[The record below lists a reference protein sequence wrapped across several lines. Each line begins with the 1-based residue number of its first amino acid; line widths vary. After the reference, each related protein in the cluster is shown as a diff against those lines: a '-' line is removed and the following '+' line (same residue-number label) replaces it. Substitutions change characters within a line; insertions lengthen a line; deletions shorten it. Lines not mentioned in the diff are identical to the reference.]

1 MGSKSPLFQ
10 MWGGWMGGR
19 VLSLVL
25 ATAFIL
31 AGCTPVDESVVKR
44 GDLTA
49 GEAAERVS
57 EAPEGD
63 PALELDPALKAF
75 IKDHGATVKK
85 QASKYGFDWRLILAM
100 VKQES
105 RFAAE
110 AMSEKGASGLM
121 QLMPTTGEEVAKTL
135 SLSDIE
141 HPENNIKGGVYYL
154 KTLYGLFQGVNEP
167 DRTKLALAAYNAGIG
182 RIYDAQDLAAYLN
195 ENPTSWLAV
204 RDALPLLSKRYYTLH
219 RNVWEQEKPRA
230 GWFGNSRET
239 VQYVDT
245 IIQTYD
251 ELRMLLN

>member
-1 MGSKSPLFQ
+1 MGSRSLLFHLG
-10 MWGGWMGGR
+10 GGWMGGKGF
-19 VLSLVL
+19 SLVL
-25 ATAFIL
+25 AMVFVL

-44 GDLTA
+44 GDLTSGEGA
-49 GEAAERVS
+49 GRVVAVREAE
-57 EAPEGD
+57 
-63 PALELDPALKAF
+63 PALDLDPALQAF
-75 IKDHGATVKK
+75 IRDHGATVKK

-105 RFAAE
+105 RFTPE
-110 AMSEKGASGLM
+110 ALSEKGASGLM
-121 QLMPTTGEEVAKTL
+121 QLMPTTGEEVARTL

-141 HPENNIKGGVYYL
+141 HPEDNIKGGVYYL
-154 KTLYGLFQGVNEP
+154 KTLYGLFQGVGEP

-182 RIYDAQDLAAYLN
+182 RIYDAQELAAYLN
-195 ENPTSWLAV
+195 ENPARWSAV